1 MAELSGIR
9 QGMQVKSSDGE
20 VVGHV
25 APGGG
30 LSVTP
35 VGGGMAHAVSE
46 DWVARVDEHVHLR
59 HSAAVLRG
67 RWSGNAGSEQV
78 PTQSGARAPIILGM
92 IVIGIALLLL
102 LWTCAYSSDNAPRTV
117 EQAPDGTHTSDG
129 NHGQ

>member
-1 MAELSGIR
+1 MAELSHIR

-35 VGGGMAHAVSE
+35 IGGGAAHSVSE
-46 DWVARVDEHVHLR
+46 EWVSRVDEHVHLR

-67 RWSGNAGSEQV
+67 RWSGNAIPAEAV
-78 PTQSGARAPIILGM
+78 PTQKGAKVPIILGL
-92 IVIGIALLLL
+92 IVIAIALVLLF
-102 LWTCAYSSDNAPRTV
+102 WGFFYSSNDAPRTV
-117 EQAPDGTHTSDG
+117 EQAPNAEVTKGDG
-129 NHGQ
+129 QE